1 MKNTSK
7 KRIAALLVAVI
18 MLLTIAVSATA
29 DTTTPV
35 YLNDAASW
43 VGGDPSEGGTKTI
56 NADGSLTADYGTA
69 EADKYQLY
77 SWSGNAAAITSDV
90 IGIKFKLTL
99 DSISNADVKL
109 RVKYVLTNYSDSWPS
124 CIKALDNEVGKT
136 TEFTMLWS
144 EFGTN
149 GISYIAAKGMTH
161 EQLRVEVAAV
171 DDTTFT
177 KIQGMKFTVTP
188 SEYVYKEKPTTTT
201 TEAPVV
207 TTTTTEA
214 PVVTTPSS
222 STTTEAPVVTTTTT
236 VAPVVTTAAPTTAKV
251 VATFNKKATPVVKLS
266 AKKKVLTVT
275 LKKAVA
281 GAKKYQVKYATNKKL
296 KKAKTKTLNKTLK
309 IKKLAKKTYYVK
321 VRAVSKVNGKTVYG
335 KWSKTLKVKVK

>member
-207 TTTTTEA
+207 TT
-214 PVVTTPSS
+214 
-222 STTTEAPVVTTTTT
+222 
-236 VAPVVTTAAPTTAKV
+236 AAPTTAKV

>member
-29 DTTTPV
+29 DTTKPV

-43 VGGDPSEGGTKTI
+43 VGGDPSDGGTKTI
-56 NADGSLTADYGTA
+56 NPDGSLTADFGTL
-69 EADKYQLY
+69 EADKYQLF
-77 SWSGNAAAITSDV
+77 SWSGNAAAVTSDV
-90 IGIKFKLTL
+90 IGIKFKVTL

-124 CIKALDNEVGKT
+124 CIKALDNKVGKT
-136 TEFTMLWS
+136 TEITMLWS
-144 EFGTN
+144 EFGAE

-161 EQLRVEVAAV
+161 EQFRIEVAGV
-171 DDTTFT
+171 GDTTFT
-177 KIQGMKFTVTP
+177 KIKGMKYTLTP

-201 TEAPVV
+201 TKAPVV
-207 TTTTTEA
+207 TTTTTK
-214 PVVTTPSS
+214 
-222 STTTEAPVVTTTTT
+222 APVVTTTTT
-236 VAPVVTTAAPTTAKV
+236 KAPVVTTTTTKAPVVTTAAPTTTTTKV

-266 AKKKVLTVT
+266 AKKRTLTVK

>member
-29 DTTTPV
+29 DTTKPV

-43 VGGDPSEGGTKTI
+43 VGGDPSDGGTKTI
-56 NADGSLTADYGTA
+56 NPDGSLTADFGTL
-69 EADKYQLY
+69 EADKYQLF

-90 IGIKFKLTL
+90 IGIKFKVTL

-124 CIKALDNEVGKT
+124 CIKALDNKVGKT
-136 TEFTMLWS
+136 TEITMLWS
-144 EFGTN
+144 EFGAE

-161 EQLRVEVAAV
+161 EQFRIEVAGV
-171 DDTTFT
+171 GDTTFT
-177 KIQGMKFTVTP
+177 KIKGMKYTLTP

-201 TEAPVV
+201 TK
-207 TTTTTEA
+207 
-214 PVVTTPSS
+214 
-222 STTTEAPVVTTTTT
+222 
-236 VAPVVTTAAPTTAKV
+236 APVVTTAAPTTTTTKV

-266 AKKKVLTVT
+266 AKKRTLTVK

-281 GAKKYQVKYATNKKL
+281 GATKYQVKYATNKKL

>member
-43 VGGDPSEGGTKTI
+43 VGGDPSDGGTKTT
-56 NADGSLTADYGTA
+56 NPDGSLTADFGTL
-69 EADKYQLY
+69 EADKYQLF

-90 IGIKFKLTL
+90 IGIKFKVTL

-136 TEFTMLWS
+136 TEITMLWS
-144 EFGTN
+144 EFGAE

-161 EQLRVEVAAV
+161 EQFRIEVAGV
-171 DDTTFT
+171 GDTTFT
-177 KIQGMKFTVTP
+177 KIKGMKYTLTP

-201 TEAPVV
+201 TQAPVV
-207 TTTTTEA
+207 TTTTTK
-214 PVVTTPSS
+214 
-222 STTTEAPVVTTTTT
+222 
-236 VAPVVTTAAPTTAKV
+236 APVVTTAAPTTTTTKV

-266 AKKKVLTVT
+266 AKKRTLTVK

>member
-29 DTTTPV
+29 DTTKPV

-43 VGGDPSEGGTKTI
+43 VGGDPSDGGTKTI
-56 NADGSLTADYGTA
+56 NPDGSLTADFGTL
-69 EADKYQLY
+69 EADKYQLF
-77 SWSGNAAAITSDV
+77 SWSGNAAAVTSDV
-90 IGIKFKLTL
+90 IGIKFKVTL

-124 CIKALDNEVGKT
+124 CIKALDNKVGKT
-136 TEFTMLWS
+136 TEITMLWS
-144 EFGTN
+144 EFGAE

-161 EQLRVEVAAV
+161 EQFRIEVAGV
-171 DDTTFT
+171 GDTTFT
-177 KIQGMKFTVTP
+177 KIKGMKYTLTP

-201 TEAPVV
+201 TKAPVV
-207 TTTTTEA
+207 TTTTK
-214 PVVTTPSS
+214 
-222 STTTEAPVVTTTTT
+222 
-236 VAPVVTTAAPTTAKV
+236 APVVTTAAPTTTTTKV

-266 AKKKVLTVT
+266 AKKRTLTVK

>member
-29 DTTTPV
+29 DTTKPV

-43 VGGDPSEGGTKTI
+43 VGGDPSDGGTKTI
-56 NADGSLTADYGTA
+56 NPDGSLTADFGTL
-69 EADKYQLY
+69 EADKYQLF
-77 SWSGNAAAITSDV
+77 SWSGNAAAVTSDV
-90 IGIKFKLTL
+90 IGIKFKVTL

-124 CIKALDNEVGKT
+124 CIKALDNKVGKT
-136 TEFTMLWS
+136 TEITMLWS
-144 EFGTN
+144 EFGAE

-161 EQLRVEVAAV
+161 EQFRIEVAGV
-171 DDTTFT
+171 GDTTFT
-177 KIQGMKFTVTP
+177 KIKGMKYTLTP

-201 TEAPVV
+201 TKAPVV
-207 TTTTTEA
+207 TTTTTK
-214 PVVTTPSS
+214 
-222 STTTEAPVVTTTTT
+222 
-236 VAPVVTTAAPTTAKV
+236 APVVTTAAPTTTTTKV

-266 AKKKVLTVT
+266 AKKRTLTVK

>member
-29 DTTTPV
+29 DTTKPV

-43 VGGDPSEGGTKTI
+43 VGGDPSDGGTKTI
-56 NADGSLTADYGTA
+56 NPDGSLTADFGTL
-69 EADKYQLY
+69 EADKYQLF
-77 SWSGNAAAITSDV
+77 SWSGNAAAVTSDV
-90 IGIKFKLTL
+90 IGIKFKVTL

-124 CIKALDNEVGKT
+124 CIKALDNKVGKT
-136 TEFTMLWS
+136 TEITMLWS
-144 EFGTN
+144 EFGAE

-161 EQLRVEVAAV
+161 EQFRIEVAGV
-171 DDTTFT
+171 GDTTFT
-177 KIQGMKFTVTP
+177 KIKGMKYTLTP

-201 TEAPVV
+201 TKAPVV
-207 TTTTTEA
+207 TTT
-214 PVVTTPSS
+214 
-222 STTTEAPVVTTTTT
+222 STK
-236 VAPVVTTAAPTTAKV
+236 APVVTTAAPTTTTTKV

-266 AKKKVLTVT
+266 AKKRTLTVK